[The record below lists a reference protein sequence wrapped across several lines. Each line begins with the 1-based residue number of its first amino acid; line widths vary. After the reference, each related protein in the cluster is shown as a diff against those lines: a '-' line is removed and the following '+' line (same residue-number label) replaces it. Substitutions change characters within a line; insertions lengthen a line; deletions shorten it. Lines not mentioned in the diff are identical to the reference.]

1 MTYVKNSAFINSKYQ
16 KIAFRMES
24 LAYKVKRKTETSV
37 TEKESYQLKISENY
51 FQDGELSLQRKMY
64 TMEQVTSNFL

>member
-24 LAYKVKRKTETSV
+24 FAYKVKCKTETSV
-37 TEKESYQLKISENY
+37 TEKESLSTENIRKLLLGWRAQL
-51 FQDGELSLQRKMY
+51 
-64 TMEQVTSNFL
+64 TT